1 MAISLRDLQT
11 ILWVESTLLRM
22 ARQGGAFLLPRR
34 PAGPRGGPDLV
45 FRFRISRKRPMVR
58 ILGCVAALVIPAAA
72 SAAGLADISNQD
84 AAAGLKEALTRGSRT
99 ALPPSLRRVEAV
111 MRSIGMDKQADD
123 LILRMNR
130 AAEAAVPRAR
140 GLLVDAAK
148 SMSVQDAKGI
158 LTGGDDAATQYFKRT
173 TSEPLAKQ
181 FLPIVKRAMAK
192 VKAAEKYNEIAA
204 SGAKFGLVKEEDAN
218 LEDYVTRRALD
229 GLFITIADEEKKIR
243 KDPAG
248 AASAIVR
255 RVFGA
260 LGN

>member
-1 MAISLRDLQT
+1 MQPDSFQQDDHCSAGQNKANLLQGK
-11 ILWVESTLLRM
+11 LH
-22 ARQGGAFLLPRR
+22 
-34 PAGPRGGPDLV
+34 
-45 FRFRISRKRPMVR
+45 RKRAMLR
-58 ILGCVAALVIPAAA
+58 ILGCVAALVLPAAV
-72 SAAGLADISNQD
+72 SAAGLDDISNRD
-84 AAAGLKEALTRGSRT
+84 AINGLKEALTRSSHAAVARLGVENGFFGNDRVKIP
-99 ALPPSLRRVEAV
+99 LPPSLRRLEAV
-111 MRSIGMDKQADD
+111 MRSIGMDRHADE
-123 LILRMNR
+123 LVLRMNR

-148 SMSVQDAKGI
+148 NMSVQDAKGI

-243 KDPAG
+243 QDPAA
-248 AASAIVR
+248 AASAVVR
-255 RVFGA
+255 KVFGA
-260 LGN
+260 IKNNVTR